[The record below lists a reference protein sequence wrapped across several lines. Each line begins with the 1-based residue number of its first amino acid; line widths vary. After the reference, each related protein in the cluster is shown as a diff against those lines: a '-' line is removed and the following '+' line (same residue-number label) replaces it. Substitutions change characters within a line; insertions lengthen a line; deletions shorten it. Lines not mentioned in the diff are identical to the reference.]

1 MELPAQPPPDAPA
14 PPPGKAAR
22 RSRQKMIF
30 LLLLGGISI
39 AATSFV
45 VCVRF
50 LPKKLSADELEARN
64 NLVLVYLELLVF
76 DKNYGRF
83 PDSTTATRLHVQED
97 GFDYLGT
104 TSSNDL
110 FRQIIATGRRQET
123 IYFAASSVTPR
134 KPNNILGIDALA
146 RGECSFAYVSG
157 FSASDDP
164 STPLAMAPVIP
175 AKRCFERRKSYN
187 NNAVILF
194 IDGSVRSL
202 PINRSGQV
210 QLNGMDLF
218 DPRQTFWGGTVPDVK
233 WPE

>member
-1 MELPAQPPPDAPA
+1 
-14 PPPGKAAR
+14 
-22 RSRQKMIF
+22 MIF
-30 LLLLGGISI
+30 LLLLGGISVAI
-39 AATSFV
+39 TSLV

-50 LPKKLSADELEARN
+50 LPKKVSADELEARS
-64 NLVLVYLELLVF
+64 NLIQVYWELLVF
-76 DKNYGRF
+76 DKDYGRF
-83 PDSTTATRLHVQED
+83 PDSTTVTRLHITKGTID
-97 GFDYLGT
+97 HLGT
-104 TSSNDL
+104 TSSNDF
-110 FRQIIATGRRQET
+110 FRQIIATGNRRET

-146 RGECSFAYVSG
+146 KGECAFAYVSG
-157 FSASDDP
+157 LSAADDP

-175 AKRCFERRKSYN
+175 AKLCFERRKSYN
-187 NNAVILF
+187 NDAIILF

-218 DPRQTFWGGTVPDVK
+218 DPRQPFWKGKAPDIK